1 MRARRAAILGW
12 WGESMLPQKKPASP
26 IGSWALAVLLTHTRI
41 WGGSA
46 ETEQTA
52 VAVNPPRSSRWRVV
66 IRVTLAARWRM
77 PFLKAAASILME
89 PTLGQPGP
97 RPLPETAGVQAG

>member
-1 MRARRAAILGW
+1 
-12 WGESMLPQKKPASP
+12 
-26 IGSWALAVLLTHTRI
+26 
-41 WGGSA
+41 
-46 ETEQTA
+46 
-52 VAVNPPRSSRWRVV
+52 VV

-97 RPLPETAGVQAG
+97 RPPPETAGVPAG